1 MNDQQIL
8 KRKIQLKRQAL
19 DLIRDEIFELKS
31 EYALVELKKRY
42 EKQIGNSYHPELSRK
57 IDCINFL
64 IEN

>member
-8 KRKIQLKRQAL
+8 KRKIQLKRQAR
-19 DLIRDEIFELKS
+19 DLIRDEIFELQS
-31 EYALVELKKRY
+31 EYALVVLKNHY
-42 EKQIGNSYHPELSRK
+42 EKQIEDSYHPELSRK